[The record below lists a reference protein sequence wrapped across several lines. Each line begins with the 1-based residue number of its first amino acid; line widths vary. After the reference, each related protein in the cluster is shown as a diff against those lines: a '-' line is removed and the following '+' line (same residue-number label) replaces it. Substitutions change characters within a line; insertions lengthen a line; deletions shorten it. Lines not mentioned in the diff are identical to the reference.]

1 MIRAGGQGGG
11 MPGRAARGVAMAGV
25 LVGALALAGG
35 LPAGAQEAPA
45 DQPGAGVHADG
56 SGTIQRPSVAPDIG
70 TGAGGT
76 APATAPSAA
85 PAAPDTGASAGLSL
99 GQAASL
105 PTIGKTKGSGIDY
118 AAWER
123 AAQRAE
129 DALASGDAAQS
140 PQLERLRTQL
150 ADWREALLGAEN
162 SNAARIATL
171 RQQIDALGPAPA
183 QGETEAAEIAKRR
196 AELSDQLV
204 RLQAPGLAAEEA
216 YRRADG
222 LIQEIDRVLRLR
234 QTDAMLK
241 LWPSPANPA
250 NWPAGIAALS
260 LTARTLWTETTGRAA
275 DAVTRS
281 ALIGSLPLILVY
293 LIAAVAILTRGRR
306 MLDRLLAL
314 LRGPT
319 GARAHRVFS
328 FVASA
333 GQVLVPV
340 LGLMALSQALVLTGL
355 LGPLGLAIF
364 GDLGRLF
371 FLAVAAVW
379 LGERAFPA
387 EDSGL
392 AFRLS
397 AEERRTLR
405 WVAAGF
411 GLVMVAARIRRIIT
425 DQLTLTDAAIA
436 WLNLPLMLAGGLLL
450 WQTGRIL
457 SRKRAEAAEEAG
469 EDARLN
475 YRDRILA
482 LLGRAAIVIGIGAPI
497 LAAVGYNTAAQ
508 ALVLPAARS
517 LALIALLVLL
527 QRFLADVAALISARE
542 GEADGLAPVL
552 IGMGLTALSLPA
564 LALIW
569 GARTSDLTEL
579 WARFQ
584 EGFQLGETRISPTDF
599 LIFLAIFG
607 LGFTL
612 TRFVQ
617 GALKTSVLP
626 RTRLDQGGQNAIV
639 SGLGYVGI
647 FLSALVAIDSTGI
660 DLSGLA
666 IVAGALSVGIGFGLQ
681 TVVSNFVS
689 GVILLVERP
698 VSEGDWIEVGETQ
711 GIVKAIS
718 VRATRIQTFDRSDVI
733 VPNSD
738 LITGKVTNWTRFNL
752 TGRLILPIGVG
763 YGCDTRQVERV
774 LKEIAEAQ
782 PMVLLNPPPVVA
794 LKGFGPSAIEFE
806 VRMILRDVN
815 FSLQVRTEMNHQIAE
830 RFAAEGIEIPF
841 AQTEVKLKDIDRI
854 AAMLARG
861 QEG

>member
-1 MIRAGGQGGG
+1 MIRAGRQGLGQGGG
-11 MPGRAARGVAMAGV
+11 QAVRRAVALILLLLAWAMP
-25 LVGALALAGG
+25 ALAQTL
-35 LPAGAQEAPA
+35 PA
-45 DQPGAGVHADG
+45 DQPSAGVHADG
-56 SGTIQRPSVAPDIG
+56 SGTIQRPSAAPDIG

-76 APATAPSAA
+76 ASATGQDSPAS
-85 PAAPDTGASAGLSL
+85 GSLSL

-105 PTIGKTKGSGIDY
+105 PTIGKNKGNGIDY

-129 DALASGDAAQS
+129 DALAAGDAAQS

-183 QGETEAAEIAKRR
+183 QGETEAAEIARRR

-241 LWPSPANPA
+241 LWPSPVNPA
-250 NWPAGIAALS
+250 NWPEGVAALS
-260 LTARTLWTETTGRAA
+260 QTAATLWTETSGRAA
-275 DAVTRS
+275 DPVTR
-281 ALIGSLPLILVY
+281 AAMVGSLPLILFY
-293 LIAAVAILTRGRR
+293 LVAAVLILARGRR

-314 LRGPT
+314 LRGPA
-319 GARAHRVFS
+319 GARAHRIFS
-328 FVASA
+328 FVASL

-371 FLAVAAVW
+371 FLAVAATW
-379 LGERAFPA
+379 LAERAFPA
-387 EDSGL
+387 DDGGL
-392 AFRLS
+392 GFRLTGD
-397 AEERRTLR
+397 ERRQLR

-411 GLVMVAARIRRIIT
+411 GLVMVAARMRRILT
-425 DQLTLTDAAIA
+425 DQLTLSDAAIA
-436 WLNLPLMLAGGLLL
+436 LLNLPLLVVGGLLL

-457 SRKRAEAAEEAG
+457 SRKRAEAADDRG

-482 LLGRAAIVIGIGAPI
+482 LLGRAAIVIGIAAPV

-517 LALIALLVLL
+517 LALIALLVLV
-527 QRFLADVAALISARE
+527 QRFLADVAALVIARE
-542 GEADGLAPVL
+542 GDADGLVPVL
-552 IGMGLTALSLPA
+552 IGMVLTLAAAPA

-569 GARTSDLTEL
+569 GARVSDLTEL

-584 EGFQLGETRISPTDF
+584 EGFQLGATRISPTDF
-599 LIFLAIFG
+599 LVFLVIFG
-607 LGFTL
+607 IGFTL
-612 TRFVQ
+612 TRFLQ
-617 GALKTSVLP
+617 GAMKTSVLP

-639 SGLGYVGI
+639 SGLGYLGI
-647 FLSALVAIDSTGI
+647 ILSALVAIDSTGI

-698 VSEGDWIEVGETQ
+698 VSEGDWIEVGDTQ

-752 TGRLILPIGVG
+752 TGRLILPVGVA
-763 YGCDTRQVERV
+763 YGSDTRQVERV

-782 PMVLLNPPPVVA
+782 PLVLLNPPPVVV
-794 LKGFGPSAIEFE
+794 LKGFGASAIEFE

-830 RFAAEGIEIPF
+830 RFAAAGIEIPF

-854 AAMLARG
+854 AQALARS